1 MLMAKLVNIKET
13 IRNFYQKHVEYLQPL
28 LKLVFSFLILWLMTQ
43 MFDYNPSV
51 SKPWILLIISV
62 VQAFLPASFL
72 FYSASILVALH
83 LWKLSLEI
91 LVFFL
96 ALVLICWLCFVRID
110 GKYGLLMILTA
121 VLFFLKLEYV
131 IPVLVSMAVGIG
143 GILPVAGGIL
153 LYYFSCYSREAEAL
167 LLTINGSRAGVALQR
182 IIDLFV
188 TDKELLVVLLAF
200 ALAMFISV
208 LLYHMFH
215 ENAWIFTIVI
225 GNVSLALL
233 LLSGRLIFE
242 LDYSIA
248 RLFLEI
254 ILAGFLAIVYQ
265 FFEGV
270 GDVTRIERVSFED
283 EEYIYFVKAVPKI
296 KVTQTERNVTNINF
310 GEQTEMVE
318 EEGEKIDE
326 HRVSTEHD

>member
-1 MLMAKLVNIKET
+1 MSMAKLVNIKET
-13 IRNFYQKHVEYLQPL
+13 IRNYYQKHIEYLQPI
-28 LKLVFSFLILWLMTQ
+28 LKLVFSFLILCLVSR
-43 MFDYNPSV
+43 MFSYSNTV
-51 SKPWILLIISV
+51 SKPWILLAISA

-72 FYSASILVALH
+72 FYSASILVALQ

-96 ALVLICWLCFVRID
+96 ALVLICWLCFVRIE
-110 GKYGLLMILTA
+110 GKYGLLMVITA
-121 VLFFLKLEYV
+121 VLFLLKLEYL
-131 IPVLVSMAVGIG
+131 IPVLVSMTVGIG

-153 LYYFSCYSREAEAL
+153 LYYFSCYTREAEAL
-167 LLTINGSRAGVALQR
+167 LLTTTGNKTGMAMQR
-182 IIDLFV
+182 IVDLLA

-215 ENAWIFTIVI
+215 ESAWIYTVVI
-225 GNVSLALL
+225 GNVALALL
-233 LLSGRLIFE
+233 LLSGRLVFE

-254 ILAGFLAIVYQ
+254 ILAGILAMIYQ
-265 FFEGV
+265 FFEGI

-296 KVTQTERNVTNINF
+296 KVTQTERNVTNINSA
-310 GEQTEMVE
+310 EETEIVE
-318 EEGEKIDE
+318 EEGEKTDE
-326 HRVSTEHD
+326 HRVSTEND